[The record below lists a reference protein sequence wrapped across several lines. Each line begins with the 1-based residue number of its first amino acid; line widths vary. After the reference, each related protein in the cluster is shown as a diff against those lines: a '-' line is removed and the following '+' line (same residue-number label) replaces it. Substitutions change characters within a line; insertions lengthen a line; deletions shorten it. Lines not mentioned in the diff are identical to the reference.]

1 MFFIFHHQFSC
12 RLECCLCSVPG
23 VNLCS
28 DEHIGLIFGDHIHG
42 VGKTRS
48 IESVGRIEDEGGL
61 EDDLIAKQVRDY
73 SSKFDRRISP
83 WEQRTEETRWSW
95 PKWDFLGHFWK
106 KKIVPGSRCFKLNWA
121 FLCLNCRFRFVLWF
135 RPGTESKLSKFHM
148 AYLAIPGEPRI
159 KTIESVECGLCC
171 SQFPRWTRI
180 LGS

>member
-28 DEHIGLIFGDHIHG
+28 DEHIGLIFGDHTHG

-83 WEQRTEETRWSW
+83 
-95 PKWDFLGHFWK
+95 
-106 KKIVPGSRCFKLNWA
+106 
-121 FLCLNCRFRFVLWF
+121 
-135 RPGTESKLSKFHM
+135 
-148 AYLAIPGEPRI
+148 
-159 KTIESVECGLCC
+159 
-171 SQFPRWTRI
+171 
-180 LGS
+180 